1 MLGVYR
7 DTERHKNILPALGLM
22 LSATLEHVSSGE
34 HFSFLNC
41 MPERFLRSKNWI
53 LDQVICTSSE
63 RGAAWASCATF

>member
-1 MLGVYR
+1 M
-7 DTERHKNILPALGLM
+7 THERHCTQNVLPALGLM

-41 MPERFLRSKNWI
+41 MPERLLRSNNWI

-63 RGAAWASCATF
+63 RGAA